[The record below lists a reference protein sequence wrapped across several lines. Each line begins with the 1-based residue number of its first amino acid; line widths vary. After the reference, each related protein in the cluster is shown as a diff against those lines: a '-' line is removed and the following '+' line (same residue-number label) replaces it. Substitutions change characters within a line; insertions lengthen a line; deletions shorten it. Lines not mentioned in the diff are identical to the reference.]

1 MTIDP
6 ENYLDTANNPTW
18 QGIMEMQTTLDG
30 KVAFVWR
37 LRKMVRFAFVCN
49 GVRFLSNSKER
60 CL

>member
-1 MTIDP
+1 MDDD
-6 ENYLDTANNPTW
+6 EEMHFAK
-18 QGIMEMQTTLDG
+18 GIKADG